1 MDNIN
6 EVLQLIEVNESKEAD
21 ARDYY
26 YKLLE
31 IIPDKYK
38 DAIREIISDE
48 IDHSIKLMRIAEV
61 LSKNNP
67 VEYDKILNLG
77 KVKNNDY
84 PKVEKL
90 EQKASYD
97 EILKHIPRID

>member
-1 MDNIN
+1 MEDVN
-6 EVLQLIEVNESKEAD
+6 EVLQLIELNESKEAD

-26 YKLLE
+26 YKLLAV
-31 IIPDKYK
+31 IPDKYK

-67 VEYDKILNLG
+67 VEYDKIIKL
-77 KVKNNDY
+77 K
-84 PKVEKL
+84 KL
-90 EQKASYD
+90 EQKSNYD
-97 EILKHIPRID
+97 EILTHIPRID

>member
-1 MDNIN
+1 MDNVN

-38 DAIREIISDE
+38 DAIKEIISDE

-67 VEYDKILNLG
+67 VEYDKIIKL
-77 KVKNNDY
+77 K
-84 PKVEKL
+84 KL

>member
-1 MDNIN
+1 MDNVN

-61 LSKNNP
+61 LSRNNP
-67 VEYDKILNLG
+67 VEYDKIIKL
-77 KVKNNDY
+77 K
-84 PKVEKL
+84 KL
-90 EQKASYD
+90 EQKTSYD
-97 EILKHIPRID
+97 DILTHIPRID

>member
-1 MDNIN
+1 MNNIN

-26 YKLLE
+26 YKLLA

-38 DAIREIISDE
+38 DAIKEIISDE

-67 VEYDKILNLG
+67 VEYDKIINLG
-77 KVKNNDY
+77 KVNG
-84 PKVEKL
+84 
-90 EQKASYD
+90 
-97 EILKHIPRID
+97 R

>member
-1 MDNIN
+1 MDNVN

-67 VEYDKILNLG
+67 VEYDKIIKL
-77 KVKNNDY
+77 K
-84 PKVEKL
+84 KL
-90 EQKASYD
+90 EQKSSYD
-97 EILKHIPRID
+97 EILTHIPRID

>member
-1 MDNIN
+1 MEDVN

-48 IDHSIKLMRIAEV
+48 IDHSIKLMRIAEA
-61 LSKNNP
+61 LSKNKP
-67 VEYDKILNLG
+67 AEYDKILNLG

-90 EQKASYD
+90 EQKTSYD
-97 EILKHIPRID
+97 EILTHIPRID

>member
-1 MDNIN
+1 MDNVN

-77 KVKNNDY
+77 KYNTIK
-84 PKVEKL
+84 
-90 EQKASYD
+90 D
-97 EILKHIPRID
+97 EYSLGEISKHIPRID

>member
-1 MDNIN
+1 MDNVN
-6 EVLQLIEVNESKEAD
+6 EVLQLIELNESKEAD

-26 YKLLE
+26 YKLLAV
-31 IIPDKYK
+31 IPEKYK
-38 DAIREIISDE
+38 DVINEIISDE
-48 IDHSIKLMRIAEV
+48 IDHSIKLMRIAEA
-61 LSKNNP
+61 LIRNKP
-67 VEYDKILNLG
+67 AEYDKILNLG

>member
-1 MDNIN
+1 MDNVN
-6 EVLQLIEVNESKEAD
+6 EVLQLIELNESKEAD

-26 YKLLE
+26 YKLLA

-38 DAIREIISDE
+38 DVIKEIISDE

-67 VEYDKILNLG
+67 VEYDTIINLG
-77 KVKNNDY
+77 KVK
-84 PKVEKL
+84 K
-90 EQKASYD
+90 
-97 EILKHIPRID
+97 

>member
-1 MDNIN
+1 MDNVN

-26 YKLLE
+26 YKLLA

-38 DAIREIISDE
+38 DAIKEIISDE

-67 VEYDKILNLG
+67 VEYDKIINLG
-77 KVKNNDY
+77 KVNG
-84 PKVEKL
+84 
-90 EQKASYD
+90 
-97 EILKHIPRID
+97 R

>member
-1 MDNIN
+1 MEDVN

-38 DAIREIISDE
+38 DAIREIHIRTAKVFLISINSEKNVSFKKFNIKQKSTFPSAASFTISERPPVFSIISE
-48 IDHSIKLMRIAEV
+48 ISV
-61 LSKNNP
+61 C
-67 VEYDKILNLG
+67 EYVI
-77 KVKNNDY
+77 
-84 PKVEKL
+84 
-90 EQKASYD
+90 
-97 EILKHIPRID
+97 I

>member
-1 MDNIN
+1 MDNVN

-26 YKLLE
+26 YKLLAV
-31 IIPDKYK
+31 IPEKYK
-38 DAIREIISDE
+38 DVINEIISDE
-48 IDHSIKLMRIAEV
+48 IDHSIKLMRIAEA
-61 LSKNNP
+61 LSKNKP
-67 VEYDKILNLG
+67 AEYDKILNLG

-90 EQKASYD
+90 EQKSNYD
-97 EILKHIPRID
+97 EILTHIPRID

>member
-1 MDNIN
+1 MDNIY

-67 VEYDKILNLG
+67 VEYDKIIKL
-77 KVKNNDY
+77 K
-84 PKVEKL
+84 KL